1 MAADLSA
8 GAAAQ
13 AHIRVENV
21 RKSYGANPVLAGLS
35 FTVAPGEVL
44 VLCGP
49 SGCGKSTLLR
59 CINGLEPIQ
68 AGAIHVGAI
77 RVDGADAATLKR
89 VRTETGLVF
98 QNFNLFPHL
107 RVVDNIALP
116 PIKVKGVP
124 KQQAEAEAMALLAS
138 VGIPEKARAYPYE
151 LSGGQ
156 RQRVAIAR
164 ALAMK
169 PSLMMFDEPTSALDP
184 EMREEVLNV
193 IRSVHEER
201 GMTMIVVTHE
211 IGFAKTV
218 ADRAMLIEAGQVVE
232 AAPAREFF
240 TAPVHE
246 RTRRFLRAIIND

>member
-1 MAADLSA
+1 MAADL
-8 GAAAQ
+8 GKGDKAAHVRIDA
-13 AHIRVENV
+13 V
-21 RKSYGANPVLAGLS
+21 RKSYGATTVLNGLS
-35 FTVAPGEVL
+35 FDVRTGEVL

-68 AGAIHVGAI
+68 GGAIWVGGERVDTAGAEA
-77 RVDGADAATLKR
+77 LKR
-89 VRTETGLVF
+89 IRTASGLVF

-107 RVVDNIALP
+107 RVLDNIALP

-124 KQQAEAEAMALLAS
+124 RAEAEAEAMKLLAS
-138 VGIPEKARAYPYE
+138 VGIPEKARAYPFE

-193 IRSVHEER
+193 IRAVHEER

-218 ADRAMLIEAGQVVE
+218 ADRAMLIEAGAIVE
-232 AAPAREFF
+232 EAEARAFF
-240 TAPVHE
+240 TAPRHE
-246 RTRRFLRAIIND
+246 RTRRFLRAIVND